1 MDDMDIAA
9 AGDLVVVVVFAQVP
23 TTSRS
28 RETRDEK
35 INDELRARQ
44 RCRARLSDLQW
55 SRPSLSFFLACL
67 VTK

>member
-1 MDDMDIAA
+1 MDYMDVAA

-28 RETRDEK
+28 RETRDER

-55 SRPSLSFFLACL
+55 SRPSLFFFLACL